1 VAVDL
6 VGATRNIWIWN
17 LERRSLTKLTD
28 GPTEDLLPIWSPD
41 GSRIFF
47 ASNRTGN
54 FNLYSQAADGATP
67 AVLVYEA
74 PGTQMPNAVTP
85 DGTRL
90 LAVKNFSDLGVLD
103 LTRHGR
109 LEPLLN
115 TGART
120 WIGAVSPDG
129 NWIAYESHE
138 SGRQVE
144 IFLRPLQN
152 ASGRREKVSIDGG
165 RFPAWGSKDS
175 GELYYVD
182 PGGAVMA
189 GAVTLSPTLTLGR
202 VTKLFPWEKPPRG
215 ISGRPYDVSP
225 RDGRFLMLMPAVRN
239 PSGFIDISV
248 VLNWTQE
255 LQRTTG
261 R

>member
-1 VAVDL
+1 M
-6 VGATRNIWIWN
+6 T
-17 LERRSLTKLTD
+17 
-28 GPTEDLLPIWSPD
+28 
-41 GSRIFF
+41 
-47 ASNRTGN
+47 
-54 FNLYSQAADGATP
+54 
-67 AVLVYEA
+67 
-74 PGTQMPNAVTP
+74 NAISP

-90 LAVKNFSDLGVLD
+90 IAVKDFSDLSVLD
-103 LTRHGR
+103 LTRHGQ

-115 TGART
+115 SGART

-129 NWIAYESHE
+129 KWIAYESHE

-144 IFLRPLQN
+144 IFLRPFPN

-165 RFPAWGSKDS
+165 RFPAWGTKDS

-182 PGGAVMA
+182 PAGAVMA
-189 GAVTLSPTLTLGR
+189 AAVTLSPALTLGR
-202 VTKLFPWEKPPRG
+202 VTKLFDWEKPPRG

-225 RDGRFLMLMPAVRN
+225 RDGRFLVLKPAVKN

-255 LQRTTG
+255 LQRLTA